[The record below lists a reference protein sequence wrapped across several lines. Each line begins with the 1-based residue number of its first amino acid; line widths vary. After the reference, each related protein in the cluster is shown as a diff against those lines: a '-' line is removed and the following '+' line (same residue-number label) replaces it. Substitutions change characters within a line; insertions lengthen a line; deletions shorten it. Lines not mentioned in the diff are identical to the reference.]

1 MTVIAN
7 RSLCLLIGFALDL
20 LLGDPHGI
28 PHPVRGIGA
37 LVSALERGML
47 REGDSGAVKRRK
59 GAALVVIVLAASG
72 GLTFILLALAYR
84 VHRGL
89 GLLAESVLCYQLLAV
104 KSLRTESM
112 KVYRA
117 LRDGDTE
124 RARQAV
130 SMIVGRDTERLD
142 EAGIA
147 RAAVETVAE
156 NTSDGVVAP
165 LFYMVLGG
173 ALGGVLCK
181 AVNTMDSM
189 LGYKSERYRDFGRCA
204 AKLDDAVNFLPSRVA
219 AVLMIVAS
227 ALCKP
232 KTCYSAGNALR
243 VFRRDRYRHASPN
256 SAQTE
261 SVCAGA
267 LGLRLA
273 GDAWYFGQKVEKPYI
288 GDDTRPI
295 EPEDIPRANRL
306 LYGTALLMWA
316 LCEGALAAAYGAA
329 RLWL

>member
-7 RSLCLLIGFALDL
+7 RSLCLLIGFVLDL
-20 LLGDPHGI
+20 LLGDPHGL

-37 LVSALERGML
+37 LVGALERRLL
-47 REGDSGAVKRRK
+47 RTRDSGRMKRVK
-59 GAALVVIVLAASG
+59 GAVMVFIVLAAAG
-72 GLTFILLALAYR
+72 GLTVLLLTIAYR
-84 VHRGL
+84 MHRGL
-89 GLLAESVLCYQLLAV
+89 GLAAESLLCYQLLAV

-112 KVYRA
+112 DVYRA
-117 LRDGDTE
+117 LRDGDIE
-124 RARQAV
+124 RARRAV

-142 EAGIA
+142 TAGIA

-156 NTSDGVVAP
+156 NTSDGVAAP
-165 LFYMVLGG
+165 LFYLTLGG
-173 ALGGVLCK
+173 ALGGMFCK

-189 LGYKSERYRDFGRCA
+189 VGYKNDTYRDFGRCA
-204 AKLDDAVNFLPSRVA
+204 AKLDDAVNFLPSRIA
-219 AVLMIVAS
+219 AVLMIVTA

-232 KTCYSAGNALR
+232 KSRYSARNALR
-243 VFRRDRYRHASPN
+243 IFRRDRYRHASPN

-267 LGLRLA
+267 LGLKLA
-273 GDAWYFGQKVEKPYI
+273 GDAWYFGRKVEKPWI

-306 LYGTALLMWA
+306 LYGTAFLMWI
-316 LCEGALAAAYGAA
+316 LCEGVLAAVLGVI
-329 RLWL
+329 LP

>member
-1 MTVIAN
+1 MTVIAD
-7 RSLCLLIGFALDL
+7 RILCLLAGFALDL
-20 LLGDPHGI
+20 LLGDPHGL

-37 LVSALERGML
+37 LIGAMEKRLL
-47 REGDSGAVKRRK
+47 RAQDDGTKKRRK
-59 GAALVVIVLAASG
+59 GALLALAVPAAAG
-72 GLTFILLALAYR
+72 GLTFVLLALAYR
-84 VHRGL
+84 VHRGV
-89 GLLAESVLCYQLLAV
+89 GLTAESILCYQLLAV

-112 KVYRA
+112 NVYRA
-117 LRDGDTE
+117 LRDGDTQ

-156 NTSDGVVAP
+156 NTSDGAVAP
-165 LFYMVLGG
+165 LFYMALGG
-173 ALGGVLCK
+173 ALGGVLYK

-189 LGYKSERYRDFGRCA
+189 IGYQSEKYRDFGRCA
-204 AKLDDAVNFLPSRVA
+204 ARLDDVANFLPSRIA
-219 AVLMIVAS
+219 AGLMIVVS

-232 KTCYSAGNALR
+232 KEKYSARNALR
-243 VFRRDRYRHASPN
+243 IFRRDRYRHASPN

-261 SVCAGA
+261 SVSAGA

-273 GDAWYFGQKVEKPYI
+273 GDAWYFGQRVEKPWI

-306 LYGTALLMWA
+306 LYGTAFLMWA
-316 LCEGALAAAYGAA
+316 ICEGALAAVN
-329 RLWL
+329 RFWFT